1 MTTWTSEEADL
12 AETESMGALLA
23 RIDRYIEV
31 RFAPQDEALE
41 AAVRESRRAGLPEI
55 QVSPNEAKLLQ
66 LLAEMVGA
74 GRILEVGTLGG
85 YSAIHF
91 GRALPEDGT
100 LVSLEIDE
108 RHAEVARKNVERA
121 GLSGKV
127 EIRVGDARELL
138 ARIAESG
145 EGPFDVVFI
154 DADKEG
160 YPEYL
165 EWAMRLTRPGS
176 LILGDNTV
184 RGGSIL
190 DPRDDSARATNEFNE
205 RIAGDPRLSAIL
217 LPILRERIDGLTIAR
232 VREG

>member
-1 MTTWTSEEADL
+1 L
-12 AETESMGALLA
+12 AETGNLGALLA
-23 RIDRYIEV
+23 RIDDYIEE

-41 AAVRESRRAGLPEI
+41 AALREARRAGLPQI

-74 GRILEVGTLGG
+74 RRILEVGTLGG

-100 LVSLEIDE
+100 LISLEIDE

-121 GLSGKV
+121 GLSSKV
-127 EIRVGDARELL
+127 EIQVGDARELL
-138 ARIAESG
+138 ARITENA

-165 EWAMRLTRPGS
+165 EWALKLTRHGS
-176 LILGDNTV
+176 LILGDNTI

-190 DPRDDSARATNEFNE
+190 DPRDDSARATSEFNE

-217 LPILRERIDGLTIAR
+217 LPILRERIDGLTITR

>member
-1 MTTWTSEEADL
+1 VP
-12 AETESMGALLA
+12 ETEGMGALLA
-23 RIDRYIEV
+23 RIDDYIEE

-55 QVSPNEAKLLQ
+55 QVSPNEARLLQ

-74 GRILEVGTLGG
+74 RRILEVGTLGG

-91 GRALPEDGT
+91 GRALPQGGE
-100 LVSLEIDE
+100 LISLEIDE
-108 RHAEVARKNVERA
+108 RHAEVARENVERA
-121 GLSGKV
+121 GLSERV

-138 ARIAESG
+138 AQIAEND

-165 EWAMRLTRPGS
+165 EWALRLTRPGS
-176 LILGDNTV
+176 LILGDNTI
-184 RGGSIL
+184 RGGSVL
-190 DPRDDSARATNEFNE
+190 DPEDASARATGEFNE
-205 RIAGDPRLSAIL
+205 RIARDPRLSAIL
-217 LPILRERIDGLTIAR
+217 LPILRERVDGLTIAL

>member
-1 MTTWTSEEADL
+1 V
-12 AETESMGALLA
+12 AETEGMGGLLA
-23 RIDRYIEV
+23 RIDDYVEG

-41 AAVRESRRAGLPEI
+41 AAVRGSRRAGLPEI
-55 QVSPNEAKLLQ
+55 QVSPSEAKLLQ

-74 GRILEVGTLGG
+74 RRILEVGTLGG

-91 GRALPEDGT
+91 GRALPEGGE

-108 RHAEVARKNVERA
+108 RHAEVARDNVDRA
-121 GLSGKV
+121 GLADKV
-127 EIRVGDARELL
+127 EIRVGDARGLL
-138 ARIAESG
+138 ARIAENG

-165 EWAMRLTRPGS
+165 EWALRLTRPGS
-176 LILGDNTV
+176 LILGDNTI
-184 RGGSIL
+184 RGGSVL
-190 DPRDDSARATNEFNE
+190 NPEDGSARATGEFNE
-205 RIAGDPRLSAIL
+205 RIARDPRLSAIL
-217 LPILRERIDGLTIAR
+217 LPILRERIDGLTIAL

>member
-1 MTTWTSEEADL
+1 VP
-12 AETESMGALLA
+12 ETEGMGALLA
-23 RIDRYIEV
+23 RIDDYIEE

-55 QVSPNEAKLLQ
+55 QVSPNEARLLQ

-74 GRILEVGTLGG
+74 RRILEVGTLGG

-91 GRALPEDGT
+91 GRALPQGGE
-100 LVSLEIDE
+100 LISLEIDE
-108 RHAEVARKNVERA
+108 RHAEVARENVERA
-121 GLSGKV
+121 GLSERV

-138 ARIAESG
+138 AQIAEND

-165 EWAMRLTRPGS
+165 EWALRLTRPGS
-176 LILGDNTV
+176 LILGDNTI
-184 RGGSIL
+184 RGGSVL
-190 DPRDDSARATNEFNE
+190 NPEDGSARATGEFNE
-205 RIAGDPRLSAIL
+205 RIARDPRLSAIL
-217 LPILRERIDGLTIAR
+217 LPILRERIDGLTIAL

>member
-1 MTTWTSEEADL
+1 M

-41 AAVRESRRAGLPEI
+41 AAVRESRRAELPEI
-55 QVSPNEAKLLQ
+55 QVSPNEARLLQ

-205 RIAGDPRLSAIL
+205 RIAGDPRLSTIL

>member
-1 MTTWTSEEADL
+1 MP
-12 AETESMGALLA
+12 ETEGMGALLA
-23 RIDRYIEV
+23 RIDDYIEE

-55 QVSPNEAKLLQ
+55 QVSPNEARLLQ

-74 GRILEVGTLGG
+74 RRILEVGTLGG

-91 GRALPEDGT
+91 GRALPQGGE
-100 LVSLEIDE
+100 LISLEIDE
-108 RHAEVARKNVERA
+108 RHAEVARENVERA
-121 GLSGKV
+121 GLSERV

-138 ARIAESG
+138 AQIAEND

-165 EWAMRLTRPGS
+165 EWALRLTRPGS
-176 LILGDNTV
+176 LILGDNTI
-184 RGGSIL
+184 RGGSVL
-190 DPRDDSARATNEFNE
+190 NPEDGSARATGEFNE
-205 RIAGDPRLSAIL
+205 RIARDPRLSAIL
-217 LPILRERIDGLTIAR
+217 LPILRERIDGLTIAL

>member
-1 MTTWTSEEADL
+1 
-12 AETESMGALLA
+12 MGALLA
-23 RIDRYIEV
+23 RIDTYIEE

-41 AAVRESRRAGLPEI
+41 AAVRESRRAWLPQI

-66 LLAEMVGA
+66 LLAEIVGA
-74 GRILEVGTLGG
+74 RRILEVGTLGG

-91 GRALPEDGT
+91 GRALPEDGA
-100 LVSLEIDE
+100 LISLEIDQ
-108 RHAEVARKNVERA
+108 RHAEVARENVERA

-138 ARIAESG
+138 ARIAEND
-145 EGPFDVVFI
+145 EGPFDIVFI

-165 EWAMRLTRPGS
+165 EWAFKLTRPGS

-190 DPRDDSARATNEFNE
+190 DPQDDSARATNEFNE
-205 RIAGDPRLSAIL
+205 RIAGDPRLSAIV

>member
-1 MTTWTSEEADL
+1 L
-12 AETESMGALLA
+12 AETGNLGALLA
-23 RIDRYIEV
+23 RIDDYIEE

-41 AAVRESRRAGLPEI
+41 AALRESRRAGLPQI

-74 GRILEVGTLGG
+74 RRILEVGTLGG

-100 LVSLEIDE
+100 LISLEIDE

-121 GLSGKV
+121 GLSSKV
-127 EIRVGDARELL
+127 EIQVGDARELL
-138 ARIAESG
+138 ARITENA

-165 EWAMRLTRPGS
+165 EWALKLTRHGS
-176 LILGDNTV
+176 LILGDNTI

-190 DPRDDSARATNEFNE
+190 DPRDDSARATSEFNE

>member
-1 MTTWTSEEADL
+1 M
-12 AETESMGALLA
+12 AETGNLGALLA
-23 RIDRYIEV
+23 RLDDYIEK

-41 AAVRESRRAGLPEI
+41 AALRESRRAGLPQI

-74 GRILEVGTLGG
+74 RRILEVGTLGG

-100 LVSLEIDE
+100 LISLEIDE

-121 GLSGKV
+121 GLSSKV

-138 ARIAESG
+138 ARITENA

-165 EWAMRLTRPGS
+165 GWALKLTRPGS
-176 LILGDNTV
+176 LILGDNTI

-190 DPRDDSARATNEFNE
+190 DPRDDSARATSEFNE

-217 LPILRERIDGLTIAR
+217 LPILREHVDGLTIAR

>member
-1 MTTWTSEEADL
+1 
-12 AETESMGALLA
+12 MGGLLA
-23 RIDRYIEV
+23 RIDDYVEG

-74 GRILEVGTLGG
+74 RRILEVGTLGG

-91 GRALPEDGT
+91 GRALPEGGE

-108 RHAEVARKNVERA
+108 RHAEVARENVDRA
-121 GLSGKV
+121 GLADKV
-127 EIRVGDARELL
+127 EIRVGDARGLL
-138 ARIAESG
+138 ARIAENG

-165 EWAMRLTRPGS
+165 EWALRLTRPGS
-176 LILGDNTV
+176 LILGDNTI
-184 RGGSIL
+184 RGGSVL
-190 DPRDDSARATNEFNE
+190 NPEDGSARATGEFNE
-205 RIAGDPRLSAIL
+205 RIARDPRLSAIL
-217 LPILRERIDGLTIAR
+217 LPILRERIDGLTIAL